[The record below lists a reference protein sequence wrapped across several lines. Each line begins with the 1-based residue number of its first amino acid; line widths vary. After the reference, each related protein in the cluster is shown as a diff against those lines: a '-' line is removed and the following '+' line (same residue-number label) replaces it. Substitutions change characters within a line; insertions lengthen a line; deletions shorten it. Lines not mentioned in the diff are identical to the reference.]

1 MKKVDD
7 THDPKALQETKIP
20 PQTDCEE
27 TSGEE
32 SSDSETEFQYPPASR
47 VIFIVLAIYLA
58 AFLVALDQ
66 TIIGVAIP
74 KITDQFKSVS
84 DIGWYGSAY
93 FLTSTALQP
102 SYGRVYKLFDVGFP
116 ITFIIRLIS
125 FHKMDF

>member
-1 MKKVDD
+1 MNKVVD
-7 THDPKALQETKIP
+7 TYESNAPQETKIP
-20 PQTDCEE
+20 SQGDCEE
-27 TSGEE
+27 ISGEE
-32 SSDSETEFQYPPASR
+32 SSDSENEFQYPPAGR
-47 VIFIVLAIYLA
+47 VIFIILAIYLA

-102 SYGRVYKLFDVGFP
+102 SYGRIYKLFDVGLP
-116 ITFIIRLIS
+116 I
-125 FHKMDF
+125 DFTICLLCS